1 VRTTVPAIIE
11 EFKREHDGRPPD
23 IIVHIGMASTRHY
36 YSVEIRARRDE
47 YIVTDV
53 DGQSGY
59 DDGEYLWKKAG
70 LPEVLHPGQAVSS
83 DAPSETPTVT
93 ETKTTTTTT
102 SSTVTAES
110 ETPELTTVMSQ
121 VTLTETTSPLPTKP
135 LLKPRPLDLQL
146 LDSWHGHLP
155 YAIDVRLSNDA
166 GRYLCEFIYYTSL
179 AHALQAGRDGGVVF
193 FHVPG
198 WTDERSIERGQ
209 SVAIALIKALAEC
222 WADEPK
228 KDD

>member
-1 VRTTVPAIIE
+1 
-11 EFKREHDGRPPD
+11 
-23 IIVHIGMASTRHY
+23 M
-36 YSVEIRARRDE
+36 RARRDE

-59 DDGEYLWKKAG
+59 EDGEYLWKKAG
-70 LPEVLHPGQAVSS
+70 LPEVLQPGPAVSS
-83 DAPSETPTVT
+83 DGAPAPPTIT

-102 SSTVTAES
+102 TTSTVTAES
-110 ETPELTTVMSQ
+110 ETPELTTVMSK
-121 VTLTETTSPLPTKP
+121 VTLTETTSPLPTKSS
-135 LLKPRPLDLQL
+135 LKPRPLDFQL

-179 AHALQAGRDGGVVF
+179 AHALQSGRDGGVVF

-198 WTDERSIERGQ
+198 WTDERSIERGK

-228 KDD
+228 REEE